1 MTRRFACGASP
12 ARTPSGAAVVALL
25 LLSLL
30 GSGCSLFR
38 RPPPLEPTEI
48 EPAEPA
54 PEESATEAPIEEV
67 SQEPVLAEELEA
79 DGLLALAD
87 AKLEEGDATAA
98 AETYSRI
105 VDDHPQSDEAPQAL
119 FQLAAMQLDPSTPI
133 YDRANGFATL
143 KRIEAD
149 HPDSPWAPAAALV
162 LELTRQNAD
171 LERTLQTLEAQ
182 LDELKKLDLSA
193 DPSDG

>member
-12 ARTPSGAAVVALL
+12 ERTLSGAAVVVLL

-54 PEESATEAPIEEV
+54 PEESATEAIEEV
-67 SQEPVLAEELEA
+67 SQETVLAEELEA

-133 YDRANGFATL
+133 YDRARGIDTL
-143 KRIEAD
+143 ERIGAD
-149 HPDSPWAPAAALV
+149 HPASPWAPAAELV

-171 LERTLQTLEAQ
+171 LERTLRTLEAQ